1 MNFSKTTSYSLN
13 VLSYMAKHENLR
25 MSASYLHGRLKIP
38 YPYLR
43 AILGELSRKRLIEGM
58 KGRNGGFKL
67 SRDKSIIFLADIIE
81 ATEGLESF
89 SKCIMGFD
97 KCPFDYGCLMH
108 PIWIKM
114 RADILN
120 VLKKTS
126 LDIMLSGKELTY

>member
-1 MNFSKTTSYSLN
+1 MNFSKQHHIPECPELY
-13 VLSYMAKHENLR
+13 AKHENLR
-25 MSASYLHGRLKIP
+25 MSARYLHGRLKIP

-89 SKCIMGFD
+89 SKCIMGST
-97 KCPFDYGCLMH
+97 
-108 PIWIKM
+108 
-114 RADILN
+114 N
-120 VLKKTS
+120 VHL
-126 LDIMLSGKELTY
+126 IMVV